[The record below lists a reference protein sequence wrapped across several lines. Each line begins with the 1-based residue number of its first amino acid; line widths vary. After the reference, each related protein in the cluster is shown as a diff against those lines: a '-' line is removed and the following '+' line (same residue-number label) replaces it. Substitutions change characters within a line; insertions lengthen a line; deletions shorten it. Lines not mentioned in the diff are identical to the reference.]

1 MEIPLLLLFHSV
13 TFCMK
18 QRYYNIIILFLLLSG
33 CAHFPSIK
41 AVYVHLDTAEIQ
53 QRYGGEM
60 GALADELKEA
70 GVTHVFVPVLNNGTA
85 YYPSDI
91 LPRRWDYG
99 TQILALR
106 HELRRRSI
114 EFIAVVQVFQDIYT
128 YQARPDIRPLNQSG
142 KNNAMETLAMVCP
155 VFMDYQGYKLNVID
169 EIMLIFQPDGINLKD
184 CYYPVKWQDISSVQ
198 DADASQLYGFNAEAL
213 ASFDR
218 FLDVTLPLSYH
229 SNYELGQWIL
239 TYHEEEW
246 INWKCKQITYFV
258 EKANG
263 IIHGYAPD
271 CSIYLET
278 IPWYEH
284 EHNNGLRRLAG
295 MDLKTLS
302 DYIDYAIPMNSSRQ
316 SFSEKRL
323 DSLVM
328 DYVSADLPVLPQLD
342 VSLFHHEEQFR
353 SARVHYGEKSIVN
366 NWESMLKYRRYL
378 NVFKSE

>member
-1 MEIPLLLLFHSV
+1 MLLLFHSV
-13 TFCMK
+13 NFCMK
-18 QRYYNIIILFLLLSG
+18 QRYYYIILILLLLSG
-33 CAHFPSIK
+33 CTHFPSIK
-41 AVYVHLDTAEIQ
+41 AVYVHMDTAEIQ

-70 GVTHVFVPVLNNGTA
+70 GVTHVFVPVLKNGIA

-114 EFIAVVQVFQDIYT
+114 KFIAVVQVFQDIYT
-128 YQARPDIRPLNQSG
+128 YQARPEIRPLNQSG

-155 VFMDYQGYKLNVID
+155 AFMDYQTYKLDVID
-169 EIMLIFQPDGINLKD
+169 EIMLIFQPNGISFKD
-184 CYYPVKWQDISSVQ
+184 CYYPVKWQDISSLQ
-198 DADASQLYGFNAEAL
+198 DVDASQLYGFNAEAL

-218 FLDVTLPLSYH
+218 FSNITLPAFYH
-229 SNYELGQWIL
+229 SDYELGQWIL

-246 INWKCKQITYFV
+246 INWKCEQITHFI
-258 EKANG
+258 EKASG
-263 IIHGYAPD
+263 IIHGYSPE
-271 CSIYLET
+271 CSVYLET
-278 IPWYEH
+278 IPWYQH
-284 EHNNGLRRLAG
+284 EHNDGLRRLAG
-295 MDLKTLS
+295 VDLKTLS
-302 DYIDYAIPMNSSRQ
+302 DYIDYALPMNNSRQ
-316 SFSEKRL
+316 NFSEKRL
-323 DSLVM
+323 DLLLT
-328 DYVSADLPVLPQLD
+328 DYLSADLRILPQLE

-353 SARVHYGEKSIVN
+353 SARVHYGENSIVN